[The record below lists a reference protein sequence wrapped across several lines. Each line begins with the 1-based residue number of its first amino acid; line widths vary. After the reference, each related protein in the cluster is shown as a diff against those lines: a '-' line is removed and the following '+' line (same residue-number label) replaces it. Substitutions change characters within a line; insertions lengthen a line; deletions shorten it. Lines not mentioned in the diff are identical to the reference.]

1 MQKNNT
7 IQAFWVALS
16 TFSSLAL
23 SIVSVAILSR
33 HLSKVDYGSYRQIVY
48 VYSTLLVIFSAG
60 LPSVF
65 SYFLPRY
72 TIQEGKDIVLKVTK
86 ILFIGGVFFSIF
98 LFSFSGLIAQV
109 LKNPEL
115 SLGLKIFAPIPMLLL
130 PTLGI
135 EGIFAT
141 YKKTIYITIF
151 TVSTRIVTLIC
162 ILVPV
167 LLFDKSYIYALYG
180 WNIASLL
187 SLILAIYLKRIPFAE
202 FKAEKSN
209 LKLKEIF
216 SYSLPLL
223 TASLWGTAIKAADQF
238 YISRYFGAEIF
249 AEFSNGFIEIPFV
262 IMITGATATILL
274 PIFSKMFHENI
285 DIEEF
290 VLTWKNVL
298 NKSAMII
305 YPMVIF
311 FLFYSKDIITILY
324 SNKYSNSVKYF
335 QINIFQNF
343 FNIIIFAP
351 LLFAMGK
358 TKFYSKLHMYIALAA
373 WGLGYLTVTIF
384 NSPFS
389 IAILSVSLNIL
400 KIGVAFIFIS
410 RIFQI
415 QITKLIP
422 FKKIGLYIIH
432 SLFVIVIVRIISL
445 ALLPPLN
452 PFIYLTFSLLSF
464 IIILLSS
471 ALPLKID
478 YMAIIKP
485 IFEKFTK

>member
-23 SIVSVAILSR
+23 SIVSVAILAR
-33 HLSKVDYGSYRQIVY
+33 YLSKGDYGSYRQIVY
-48 VYSTLLVIFSAG
+48 VYSTLSVIFSAG

-65 SYFLPRY
+65 SYFLPRFR
-72 TIQEGKDIVLKVTK
+72 IQEGKDIVLKVSK
-86 ILFIGGVFFSIF
+86 ILFIGGVLFSIF

-115 SLGLKIFAPIPMLLL
+115 SLGLKIFAPIPMLVL

-135 EGIFAT
+135 EGIFST

-151 TVSTRIVTLIC
+151 TVSTRIITLFC

-167 LLFDKSYIYALYG
+167 LLFGKSYIYALYG
-180 WNIASLL
+180 WNIASLI
-187 SLILAIYLKRIPFAE
+187 SLILAIFFRRIPFTE

-249 AEFSNGFIEIPFV
+249 AEFSNGFIEIPFI
-262 IMITGATATILL
+262 IMITGAAGTILL
-274 PIFSKMFHENI
+274 PIFSKMIHDKV
-285 DIEEF
+285 DINE
-290 VLTWKNVL
+290 LTLLWNSAL

-311 FLFYSKDIITILY
+311 FLFYSKTIMIILY
-324 SNKYSNSVKYF
+324 SDKYINSALYF

-351 LLFAMGK
+351 LLLAMGK
-358 TKFYSKLHMYIALAA
+358 TKFYSNLHMYLALSA
-373 WGLGYLTVTIF
+373 WSLGYLTLTVF
-384 NSPFS
+384 NSPIS

-400 KIGVAFIFIS
+400 KMIIAFVFIS
-410 RIFQI
+410 RLLQVK
-415 QITKLIP
+415 ITK
-422 FKKIGLYIIH
+422 
-432 SLFVIVIVRIISL
+432 
-445 ALLPPLN
+445 
-452 PFIYLTFSLLSF
+452 
-464 IIILLSS
+464 
-471 ALPLKID
+471 
-478 YMAIIKP
+478 
-485 IFEKFTK
+485 